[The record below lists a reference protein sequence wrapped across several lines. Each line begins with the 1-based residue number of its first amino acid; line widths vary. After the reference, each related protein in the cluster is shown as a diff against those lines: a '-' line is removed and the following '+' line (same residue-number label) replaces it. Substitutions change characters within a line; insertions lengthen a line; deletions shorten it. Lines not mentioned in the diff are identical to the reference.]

1 VIVAA
6 ALVAT
11 NIYQDFSIGKE
22 WRSEEECRRRE
33 ACAGVSPAAVP
44 IAALS
49 T

>member
-1 VIVAA
+1 MKERCESQPIVREA
-6 ALVAT
+6 VAHC
-11 NIYQDFSIGKE
+11 K
-22 WRSEEECRRRE
+22 WRSEAECRRRE